1 MLIQHQG
8 LFCLSHRPACEQA
21 AGAQSL
27 GKGHSQ
33 ESWPQLTRGI
43 FHTMWCLAQQ
53 YKLDERR
60 REAGGGCL
68 ELRHLSSQVTAM
80 HHEILFSWKWLNI
93 CLLMGSK
100 EWMFILYSLHTLC
113 LLYLFCFIC
122 FFFSQPTSFLS
133 FTFQFCYPSCW
144 GQVSEGCVGLS
155 CLPELTLNT
164 CSFVSSLDT
173 KNGCLSV
180 S

>member
-1 MLIQHQG
+1 MQPPTPRRLGVHQNLCGEAASTSDLNRLKGCPTSDVIVLTNKSWKKESKG
-8 LFCLSHRPACEQA
+8 LCS
-21 AGAQSL
+21 
-27 GKGHSQ
+27 
-33 ESWPQLTRGI
+33 
-43 FHTMWCLAQQ
+43 
-53 YKLDERR
+53 
-60 REAGGGCL
+60 